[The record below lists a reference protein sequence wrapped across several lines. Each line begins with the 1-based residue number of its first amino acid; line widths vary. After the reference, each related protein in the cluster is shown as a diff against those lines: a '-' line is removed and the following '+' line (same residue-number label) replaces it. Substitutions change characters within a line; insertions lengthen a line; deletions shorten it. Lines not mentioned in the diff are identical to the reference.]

1 MAEFDFTS
9 PEIYIRMPELRR
21 KDERMDLFE
30 KCKGFYSDPKVAQ
43 KYGYPTN
50 PRTAQALGLFPFF
63 IPIEQSEGTEV
74 FIDGQKYIMIGSNN
88 YLGLTGHPK
97 VREAAIEAIRKYGTS
112 CTGSRFLNGT
122 LHMHI
127 ELEERLAK
135 WTGME
140 AALVFSTG
148 FQVNLGT
155 IPAIMDRNDIIVTDK
170 EVHAS
175 IIDGVRMAKA
185 QKNVHAR
192 YFKHNDPGDLD
203 SILGGLDKDPG
214 KLVIVDGVFSM
225 GGDISPLSEIV
236 PICKKHGVRFLVDD
250 AHSLGVL
257 GGGRGTAHHF
267 DLAGQVDLIM
277 GTFSK
282 SFASIGGFIAGP
294 KEAIHWI
301 QIFARSF
308 MFSASLPPPNVA
320 TVLACLDVMEQEPER
335 IERVNKIG
343 ERVRTE
349 LRGMGY
355 NIGHSQTPIIPI
367 VIGDIMDTMK
377 AWKIMFAAGI
387 YTNVAAPPA
396 VPPNAS
402 LLRTSYMAT
411 HTDEQID
418 RVLETFKRLKN
429 QIHLPS

>member
-1 MAEFDFTS
+1 
-9 PEIYIRMPELRR
+9 
-21 KDERMDLFE
+21 MDLFE
-30 KCKGFYSDPKVAQ
+30 KCRGFYSDPRVAQ

-50 PRTAQALGLFPFF
+50 PRTAQALGIFPYF
-63 IPIEQSEGTEV
+63 IPIDQAEGTEV
-74 FIDGQKYIMIGSNN
+74 VIDGKTYIMIGSNN
-88 YLGLTGHPK
+88 YLGLTSHPK
-97 VREAAIEAIRKYGTS
+97 VREAAIEAIRKFGTS

-127 ELEERLAK
+127 ELEERLAR
-135 WTGME
+135 WVAME

-148 FQVNLGT
+148 FQVNLGS

-185 QKNVHAR
+185 QKSVHTR

-203 SILGGLDKDPG
+203 VILNGLDKESG

-225 GGDISPLSEIV
+225 GGDISPLAEIV
-236 PICKKHGVRFLVDD
+236 PICKKYGARLMVDD

-267 DLAGQVDLIM
+267 NLAGQVDLIM

-282 SFASIGGFIAGP
+282 SFASVGGFISGP

-301 QIFARSF
+301 QVFARPF
-308 MFSASLPPPNVA
+308 IFSASLPPPNVA

-335 IERVNKIG
+335 VERVLAIG

-355 NIGHSQTPIIPI
+355 NIGNSQTPIIPI
-367 VIGDIMDTMK
+367 VIGDMMDTMK
-377 AWKIMFAAGI
+377 AWKILFAAGI
-387 YTNVAAPPA
+387 YTNVAMPPA
-396 VPPNAS
+396 VPPNES

-411 HTDEQID
+411 HTDEQVD
-418 RVLETFKRLKN
+418 RVLETFKRLKD
-429 QIHLPS
+429 QIHIEP